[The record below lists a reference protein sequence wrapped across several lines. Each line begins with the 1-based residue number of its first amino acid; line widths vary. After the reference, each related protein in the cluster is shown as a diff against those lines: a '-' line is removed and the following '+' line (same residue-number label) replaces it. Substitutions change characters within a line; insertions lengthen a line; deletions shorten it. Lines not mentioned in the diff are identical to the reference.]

1 MCADTPSN
9 TGETQDGLPT
19 AQGGNREKSA
29 NDAGQ
34 KRDDS
39 TAAADSS
46 GSVGATSVA
55 HQARAR
61 LTAGCQHMKQLL
73 TGLLDSKGKVAEEIH
88 AIRKHGKSLRGGFG
102 LFRLGKSAAL
112 EIQAIGRLLSGPRDA
127 VSRFNTWKKLG
138 WVGDPNLATAIG
150 GLLEQQTHS
159 AARRPPP
166 ETIAWCIERV
176 DAACGELQAL
186 PEEDLEERV
195 ARGHAKLERKAVS
208 RCRKLDHRAEEDF
221 HEARKALKAWTGA
234 IGFLHEGSQKAEP
247 ILHELAEFLGDENDL
262 ATLSRWLEEHGF
274 TKRFAPDLWRAIS
287 ASRRRLQ
294 RKVIKDGA
302 RLRRPSRT

>member
-9 TGETQDGLPT
+9 AGPTQDGLPASAGNKSDET
-19 AQGGNREKSA
+19 AT
-29 NDAGQ
+29 DAGLV
-34 KRDDS
+34 RDDS
-39 TAAADSS
+39 TAATAVQSNGS
-46 GSVGATSVA
+46 GEATAGA
-55 HQARAR
+55 HQTRAR
-61 LTAGCQHMKQLL
+61 LAAGCRDMKQLL
-73 TGLLDSKGKVAEEIH
+73 SGLLDSKGKVAEEIH
-88 AIRKHGKSLRGGFG
+88 AIRKLGKSLRGGFG

-127 VSRFNTWKKLG
+127 VSRFNTWNKLG
-138 WVGDPNLATAIG
+138 WSGDPALAAAIA

-166 ETIAWCIERV
+166 DTIAWCLARV

-195 ARGHAKLERKAVS
+195 AKGHAKLERKAVS

-234 IGFLHEGSQKAEP
+234 IGFLDKGSFKAEP

-287 ASRRRLQ
+287 ASRRSLQ

-302 RLRRPSRT
+302 RLRR